1 MYKFFSS
8 LAIEWVS
15 KACGWVWK
23 NMAYTLRS
31 VDSKEMESQVAM
43 SKDVT
48 NKYGF

>member
-1 MYKFFSS
+1 
-8 LAIEWVS
+8 
-15 KACGWVWK
+15 
-23 NMAYTLRS
+23 MAYTLRS